1 MLMLLFG
8 LLLDRAYGLM
18 THASQRS
25 APLGIHW
32 TFTGTFLDIAA
43 LPCIAHP
50 CSDTKGVHL
59 LVNRFELCDACCREY
74 RR

>member
-8 LLLDRAYGLM
+8 WPLERAYGLM
-18 THASQRS
+18 THATHSN

-32 TFTGTFLDIAA
+32 TFTGTFLGTAA

-50 CSDTKGVHL
+50 CSDTKMGAPVG
-59 LVNRFELCDACCREY
+59 EQI
-74 RR
+74 